1 MTEAGL
7 ALAKLVSPQSRK
19 GRLAADALRQK
30 LEAGY
35 RIKSTA
41 VSRPVENPALDQ
53 DFVKR

>member
-7 ALAKLVSPQSRK
+7 ALSKLVS
-19 GRLAADALRQK
+19 K

-35 RIKSTA
+35 RIKFTA
-41 VSRPVENPALDQ
+41 VSRPAENPALDQ